1 MTVIV
6 YTVYVNITHTGTK
19 FSSNTTM
26 REYTIENP
34 CTDVLFRVTAWN
46 DNGEG
51 NATALLYR
59 HSSNGE

>member
-6 YTVYVNITHTGTK
+6 YTVYINITHTGTE
-19 FSSNTTM
+19 FSFNTTM

-34 CTDVLFRVTAWN
+34 WD

-51 NATALLYR
+51 NAATLLYG